1 MAKNRVEQDPLP
13 AHFGTLR
20 ETAEFWDAHDLA
32 DYWDL
37 TEEVEIEVELQRTR
51 YLFALTP
58 DLAEGI
64 SQQASRRGVSAE
76 TLINLWLSEKLHD
89 LVA

>member
-1 MAKNRVEQDPLP
+1 MARSRVERETLP
-13 AHFGTLR
+13 AHFETLH
-20 ETAEFWDAHDLA
+20 ETAEFWETHDLV

-37 TEEVEIEVELQRTR
+37 TEEVEIEVDLQRTR

-89 LVA
+89 LAA

>member
-1 MAKNRVEQDPLP
+1 MAKNRGERDPLP
-13 AHFGTLR
+13 AHFEALHEAG
-20 ETAEFWDAHDLA
+20 EFWEAHDLA

-37 TEEVEIEVELQRTR
+37 AAEVDAEVNLQRTR

-58 DLAEGI
+58 ELAEGI

-89 LVA
+89 LAA